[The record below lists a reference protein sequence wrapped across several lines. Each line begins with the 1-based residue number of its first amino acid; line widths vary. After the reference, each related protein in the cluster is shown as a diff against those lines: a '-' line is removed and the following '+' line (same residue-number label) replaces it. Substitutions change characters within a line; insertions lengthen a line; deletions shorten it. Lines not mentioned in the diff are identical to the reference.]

1 MKKIEVQY
9 VDESMLESR
18 RLADAL
24 VLGAGRR
31 RDENDAIST
40 DKEHFALT
48 FNHSNSLRPTFVV
61 DINNVDGL
69 LHITQDQVHVSIV
82 CMQCATQFTVAPQ
95 LDVDTF

>member
-48 FNHSNSLRPTFVV
+48 FNHLSSRVRVERARASESKRTKRAWHNMRS
-61 DINNVDGL
+61 
-69 LHITQDQVHVSIV
+69 
-82 CMQCATQFTVAPQ
+82 
-95 LDVDTF
+95 